1 MAIAFAFD
9 NNSENVSKINEKD
22 IQSLYKE
29 VRNSELSTEVKAV
42 MSAYS
47 DYYELV
53 VNVSGSFKSY
63 SENLEKYKK
72 ALASALKKLAL
83 EI

>member
-1 MAIAFAFD
+1 M
-9 NNSENVSKINEKD
+9 
-22 IQSLYKE
+22 
-29 VRNSELSTEVKAV
+29 VRNHLW
-42 MSAYS
+42 
-47 DYYELV
+47 LR
-53 VNVSGSFKSY
+53 GSFKSY